1 MKQLKAVLSLLVI
14 TICVFHAQ
22 ISSAQKTGLVLSG
35 GGARGMAHIGVLK
48 ALEENGIQID
58 YIAGTSAGALVGSL
72 YSIGLSPWEIE
83 KIVLSGEFRDW
94 ATGNISEDLDFYF
107 NKQDPDASWI
117 SLRFSVDSAL
127 RTYIPTS
134 VVNSARGDFALMEKM
149 GPAIASAGYNF
160 DSLFVPFRCVS
171 ADIKSRKQVVFKNGD
186 LPMAVRAS
194 MAYPFYFTPVTLN
207 DMILFDGGI
216 YNNFPVDVMLNEFN
230 PDFIIGVN
238 AGSYT
243 DIPFEEN
250 VLSLIKTMMVQT
262 TNYAVTREQDLL
274 ISPDVTNIGV
284 FDFNSLKA
292 AIDSGYEATLKNIEL
307 IKSRSANRISA
318 SEMALRRT
326 DFRKDFKP
334 IYIDH
339 INSTGISLY
348 QEKYL
353 RNILNYYNEC
363 ISVDELRPGY
373 FKMVTDN
380 NIKSVFPRLLY
391 NDSTGYYDLDLL
403 IRKEKALRLD
413 FGGNIS
419 SNPINQAY
427 VGLQYNFWRKHSLTA
442 YGNIYFGKLYNS
454 ASLKLRFDFK
464 KRFSYFLEPV
474 ATLNRFDYFKSSSSF
489 LEDIKPAYL
498 IQTDNFYGANAGI
511 PARNKGK
518 LIGSAGY
525 FKLSNRYYQTR
536 NFSVDD
542 LSDKTNFEGITAA
555 INFERNTLNRKMYPT
570 EGTWF
575 QISGRLLAG
584 EETTTPGT
592 TGFFADTIEKRHE
605 WMQLR
610 MNYDNHF
617 KSTGIFTFGFMTE
630 MLFSSQP
637 FFSNYTATILS
648 APGYQP
654 FAHSKTVFLEN
665 YRAHNFIGAG
675 LKTIITPLQNF
686 DIRVEGHIFQPFQA
700 IVQNNFLKAKYENAF
715 SSRAAMGS
723 LSLIYHTPVGPIS
736 LSANYYEKR
745 ESQIAVL
752 FHFGY
757 IIFNKKATD

>member
-1 MKQLKAVLSLLVI
+1 MKRVVFVLILFLLI
-14 TICVFHAQ
+14 LNQGQ
-22 ISSAQKTGLVLSG
+22 IACAQKTGLVLSG
-35 GGARGMAHIGVLK
+35 GGARGMTHIGVLK
-48 ALEENGIQID
+48 ALEENGIHID
-58 YIAGTSAGALVGSL
+58 YITGTSAGALVGSL

-117 SLRFSVDSAL
+117 SLRFSIDSTL
-127 RTYIPTS
+127 KTYIPTS

-149 GPAIASAGYNF
+149 GPAIAKAGYNF

-171 ADIKSRKQVVFKNGD
+171 ADIKSKKQVIFKDGD

-194 MAYPFYFTPVTLN
+194 MAYPFYFTPVALN

-216 YNNFPVDVMLNEFN
+216 YNNFPVDVMMNEFN

-262 TNYAVTREQDLL
+262 TNYAVSREQDLL
-274 ISPDVTNIGV
+274 ISPNVTNIGV
-284 FDFNSLKA
+284 FDFNSLKS
-292 AIDSGYEATLKNIEL
+292 AIDSGYSATLRYL
-307 IKSRSANRISA
+307 DQIKAKSVHQVTA
-318 SEMALRRT
+318 SEMAVKRSE
-326 DFRKDFKP
+326 FRKDFKP
-334 IYIDH
+334 IYIDN
-339 INSTGISLY
+339 INSTGITLY
-348 QEKYL
+348 QEQYL

-363 ISVDELRPGY
+363 IGVDQLRPGY

-380 NIKSVFPRLLY
+380 NIKSVFPRLMF

-427 VGLQYNFWRKHSLTA
+427 VGLQYNFWRKNSLTA
-442 YGNIYFGKLYNS
+442 TGNIYFGKLYNS
-454 ASLKLRFDFK
+454 ASLRLRFDFK
-464 KRFSYFLEPV
+464 KRHSYFLEPV

-525 FKLSNRYYQTR
+525 FKLNSRYYQTR
-536 NFSVDD
+536 DFSVDD
-542 LSDKTNFEGITAA
+542 LSDKTTFEGLTAA
-555 INFERNTLNRKMYPT
+555 INFERSTLNRKMYPT

-584 EETTTPGT
+584 EEITSPGT
-592 TGFFADTIEKRHE
+592 TGFFNDTINKRHE

-617 KSTGIFTFGFMTE
+617 KNIGIFTFGFQTE
-630 MLFSSQP
+630 MLFSAQP
-637 FFSNYTATILS
+637 FFSNYTASILS

-675 LKTIITPLQNF
+675 LKVIITPLQNF
-686 DIRVEGHIFQPFQA
+686 DIRAEGHVFQPFQA

-715 SSRAAMGS
+715 SSRSALGS
-723 LSLIYHTPVGPIS
+723 LSLIYHTPVGPLS

-745 ESQIAVL
+745 ESQLAVL

-757 IIFNKKATD
+757 IIFNKRATD